1 MAIVGM
7 NQILGRARQNG
18 YVVGYFEAWD
28 QYSLEAALEAA
39 EEAESP
45 AILGFGAA
53 VTSKAWVD
61 RWGVEGLSNLCISMA
76 GRSTVPT
83 AVLFNEARTFA
94 QAVRGLRAGCNAVML
109 DTSDLTY
116 EAGIAVT
123 ARLVEVAH
131 ALGATVEA
139 ELGHLADASDPKGS
153 AGIPTDPDLAARF
166 VQTTGVDALAVSV
179 GNVHLLTTGES
190 TIDVDL
196 LQRIQ
201 RAVAVPLVLHGGTSL
216 PPLALRSAI
225 ERGVV
230 KINYGT
236 RLKQLFLEGVREA
249 LAETPEGA
257 NVHRFIGSRE
267 QSDVMGRGKA
277 KMKALIV
284 DLIKLYGSAGQAASW
299 KI

>member
-1 MAIVGM
+1 MAIAGID
-7 NQILGRARQNG
+7 QILDRALQSG
-18 YVVGYFEAWD
+18 YAVGYFEAWD
-28 QYSLEAALEAA
+28 QYSLEAVLEAA

-61 RWGVEGLSNLCISMA
+61 RWGVEGLSNLCTSMTD
-76 GRSTVPT
+76 RSTVPT

-94 QAVRGLRAGCNAVML
+94 QAVRGLRADCNAVML

-116 EAGIAVT
+116 EANVDVT
-123 ARLVEVAH
+123 RRLVEVAH

-153 AGIPTDPDLAARF
+153 AGVPTDPDLAARF
-166 VQTTGVDALAVSV
+166 VRSTGVDALAVSV
-179 GNVHLLTTGES
+179 GNVHLLTGGEA
-190 TIDVDL
+190 TIDLDL
-196 LQRIQ
+196 LERIQ
-201 RAVAVPLVLHGGTSL
+201 RAVAVPLVLHGGTGL
-216 PPLALRSAI
+216 PPAAVRGAI
-225 ERGVV
+225 ERGIA

-249 LAETPEGA
+249 LAEIPERP

-267 QSDVMGRGKA
+267 ENDIMARGKA
-277 KMKALIV
+277 KMKALIL

-299 KI
+299 KT